1 MGFVAIPWY
10 VLATTGSAS
19 LTGVVAALTFAPT
32 VLATFF
38 GGAIVDRL
46 GFRRTSVMADVASGV
61 TVAAIPLLHAT
72 VGIELWQLFVLV
84 FLGAL
89 FDAPGATARRSLLP
103 DLVAISGTRLER
115 ATGINGAI
123 QRGSLLDRRADRRAP
138 RRDDRCDERPLA
150 ERRELRGLRV
160 PHLAARP
167 GSGSASGHARAR
179 SLSLRAADRRSLRRS

>member
-1 MGFVAIPWY
+1 MTLDGPPEERAARGPRLPLVALLVADAISLTGNAMGFVAIPWF
-10 VLATTGSAS
+10 VLETTGSAT

-46 GFRRTSVMADVASGV
+46 GFRRTSVMADLASGV
-61 TVAAIPLLHAT
+61 TVAMIPLLHAT
-72 VGIELWQLFVLV
+72 IGLELWQLFVLV

-103 DLVAISGTRLER
+103 DLAALSGTRMER

-123 QRGSLLDRRADRRAP
+123 QHGSLLVGAP
-138 RRDDRCDERPLA
+138 IA
-150 ERRELRGLRV
+150 GLLV
-160 PHLAARP
+160 A
-167 GSGSASGHARAR
+167 GSARRTCSG
-179 SLSLRAADRRSLRRS
+179 